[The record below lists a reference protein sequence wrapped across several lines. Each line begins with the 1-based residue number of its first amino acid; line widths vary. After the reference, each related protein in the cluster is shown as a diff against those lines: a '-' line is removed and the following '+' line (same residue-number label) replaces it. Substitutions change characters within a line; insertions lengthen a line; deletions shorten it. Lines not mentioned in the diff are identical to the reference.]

1 MTEQNEAENVDIGAH
16 DIRGAVA
23 AALEERDGGQRQTL
37 EAVDDAR
44 TAARANADRPD
55 GGTSAAKAGPQS
67 DSPDSE
73 GAEGSKGL
81 HDTAQSTPENGL
93 TPPGRWSA
101 SQKEMFKSLPEV
113 AQRFLIERHQAM
125 EADHH
130 RKTQTIAA
138 IRRDHD
144 AIGALFTPYRE
155 VMQTRG
161 ITPRQVI
168 EYWANTE
175 RRLGQGDGIA
185 VIKGIAEGYGID
197 PAKIAAALGVA
208 TQPSEQRN
216 GDRRASDRPQPP
228 RQSPADVEA
237 ALAEIARIKERLAA
251 EDRARAEAA
260 RAAQEVGRSKRI
272 ADIEK
277 FKSEAD
283 AHGTLLRPYAAEVEE
298 DMLHL
303 AYVAQARGQ
312 DVPPLQELYD
322 RAVRANPSTYQAL
335 RLAEQQSAARQIKD
349 EARAK
354 AAAAKRAASS
364 VTGAPGAG
372 PAPLGRS
379 SARSLREEILAHM
392 DTA

>member
-1 MTEQNEAENVDIGAH
+1 MTDQNEAADADIGAH
-16 DIRGAVA
+16 DIRSAVA
-23 AALEERDGGQRQTL
+23 AALDERDNAHSETRD
-37 EAVDDAR
+37 AVDNVRTVAR
-44 TAARANADRPD
+44 PNADTTD
-55 GGTSAAKAGPQS
+55 GATPVGEAGARSDPADRKGT
-67 DSPDSE
+67 
-73 GAEGSKGL
+73 EGSKEANGA
-81 HDTAQSTPENGL
+81 AQSTLDKGL
-93 TPPGRWSA
+93 APPGPWSA
-101 SQKEMFKSLPEV
+101 SQKEMFKSLPEA

-130 RKTQTIAA
+130 RKTQAVA
-138 IRRDHD
+138 NIRRDHD
-144 AIGALFTPYRE
+144 AIGALFAPYRE
-155 VMQTRG
+155 VMQARG

-168 EYWANTE
+168 EYWADTE

-185 VIKGIAEGYGID
+185 VIRGIAEGYNID
-197 PAKIAAALGVA
+197 PTKIAAALGVT
-208 TQPSEQRN
+208 TQAGEQRN
-216 GDRRASDRPQPP
+216 GERRAANAPQPQ

-251 EDRARAEAA
+251 EDRARAEAG
-260 RAAQEVGRSKRI
+260 RSAQEAGRLKRI

-283 AHGTLLRPYAAEVEE
+283 EHGNLLRPYAAEVEE

-335 RLAEQQSAARQIKD
+335 RLTEQQSAARQIKD

-372 PAPLGRS
+372 PARS
-379 SARSLREEILAHM
+379 VAPPPASCARRS
-392 DTA
+392 

>member
-1 MTEQNEAENVDIGAH
+1 
-16 DIRGAVA
+16 
-23 AALEERDGGQRQTL
+23 
-37 EAVDDAR
+37 
-44 TAARANADRPD
+44 
-55 GGTSAAKAGPQS
+55 
-67 DSPDSE
+67 
-73 GAEGSKGL
+73 
-81 HDTAQSTPENGL
+81 
-93 TPPGRWSA
+93 
-101 SQKEMFKSLPEV
+101 MFKSLPDV

-130 RKTQTIAA
+130 RKTQAIANV
-138 IRRDHD
+138 RRDHD
-144 AIGALFTPYRE
+144 AIGALFAPYRE

-168 EYWANTE
+168 EYWADTE

-197 PAKIAAALGVA
+197 PAKIAAALGVTA
-208 TQPSEQRN
+208 EMGEQRN
-216 GDRRASDRPQPP
+216 GERRAATTPQPQ

-251 EDRARAEAA
+251 EDRARAEAG
-260 RAAQEVGRSKRI
+260 RAAQEAGRLKRI

-277 FKSEAD
+277 FKSETD
-283 AHGTLLRPYAAEVEE
+283 EHGNLLRPYAAEVEE

-312 DVPPLQELYD
+312 DMPPLQELYD

-372 PAPLGRS
+372 PSPLGRS

-392 DTA
+392 DSV

>member
-1 MTEQNEAENVDIGAH
+1 
-16 DIRGAVA
+16 
-23 AALEERDGGQRQTL
+23 
-37 EAVDDAR
+37 
-44 TAARANADRPD
+44 
-55 GGTSAAKAGPQS
+55 
-67 DSPDSE
+67 
-73 GAEGSKGL
+73 
-81 HDTAQSTPENGL
+81 
-93 TPPGRWSA
+93 
-101 SQKEMFKSLPEV
+101 MFKSLPEV

-130 RKTQTIAA
+130 RKTQAVA
-138 IRRDHD
+138 NIRRDHD
-144 AIGALFTPYRE
+144 AIGALFAPYRE
-155 VMQTRG
+155 VMQARG

-168 EYWANTE
+168 EYWADTE

-185 VIKGIAEGYGID
+185 VIRGIAEGYNID
-197 PAKIAAALGVA
+197 PAKIAAALGVT
-208 TQPSEQRN
+208 TQVGEQRN
-216 GDRRASDRPQPP
+216 GAQRAANTPQPQ

-251 EDRARAEAA
+251 EDRTRAEAG
-260 RAAQEVGRSKRI
+260 RAAQEAGRRRRI

-283 AHGTLLRPYAAEVEE
+283 EHGNLLRPYAAEVEE

-335 RLAEQQSAARQIKD
+335 RLAEHQSAARQIKD

-392 DTA
+392 DSD

>member
-1 MTEQNEAENVDIGAH
+1 MTDQDEAGAPDAGAQ
-16 DIRGAVA
+16 DIRSAVT
-23 AALEERDGGQRQTL
+23 AALNEREDAQPAADDDLARGETARPAEAGIEPELADGKD
-37 EAVDDAR
+37 EDASR
-44 TAARANADRPD
+44 RA
-55 GGTSAAKAGPQS
+55 AGP
-67 DSPDSE
+67 
-73 GAEGSKGL
+73 
-81 HDTAQSTPENGL
+81 AQSQPDNSL
-93 TPPGRWSA
+93 APPGRWSA
-101 SQKEMFKSLPEV
+101 SQKEMFKSLPDV
-113 AQRFLIERHQAM
+113 AQRFLLERHQAM

-130 RKTQTIAA
+130 RKTQAIAT
-138 IRRDHD
+138 IRRDHE

-155 VMQTRG
+155 VMQARG

-168 EYWANTE
+168 EYWADTE
-175 RRLGQGDGIA
+175 RRLGQGDGVA

-197 PAKIAAALGVA
+197 PASIARVLGISTGA
-208 TQPSEQRN
+208 SEQRTAE
-216 GDRRASDRPQPP
+216 RREANLPQPQ
-228 RQSPADVEA
+228 RQSPGEVES

-251 EDRARAEAA
+251 DDRTRAEAA
-260 RAAQEVGRSKRI
+260 RAAQEAGRRRRI

-277 FKSEAD
+277 FKSAAD
-283 AHGTLLRPYAAEVEE
+283 EHGNLLHPYATEVEE

-312 DVPPLQELYD
+312 EVPPLQELYD

-372 PAPLGRS
+372 PAPIGRS
-379 SARSLREEILAHM
+379 SARSLREEILSHM
-392 DTA
+392 DSD

>member
-1 MTEQNEAENVDIGAH
+1 MTDQDEAGAADAGAQ
-16 DIRGAVA
+16 DIRSAVA
-23 AALEERDGGQRQTL
+23 AAVNEREDAQPAARDDL
-37 EAVDDAR
+37 AEAEDAR
-44 TAARANADRPD
+44 QAEAGTESKLADGKDENTSQHAA
-55 GGTSAAKAGPQS
+55 GSAQS
-67 DSPDSE
+67 QPDS
-73 GAEGSKGL
+73 
-81 HDTAQSTPENGL
+81 L

-101 SQKEMFKSLPEV
+101 SQKEMFKSLPDV

-130 RKTQTIAA
+130 RKTQAIAN
-138 IRRDHD
+138 IRRDHE
-144 AIGALFTPYRE
+144 AIGGLFAPYRE
-155 VMQTRG
+155 VMRARG

-168 EYWANTE
+168 EYWADTE

-185 VIKGIAEGYGID
+185 VIKGIVEGYGIE
-197 PAKIAAALGVA
+197 PARIGAALGV
-208 TQPSEQRN
+208 TTPVSEQRT
-216 GDRRASDRPQPP
+216 GERPAAKPGQPQ
-228 RQSPADVEA
+228 RQSPVHVES

-251 EDRARAEAA
+251 EDRTRAEAA
-260 RAAQEVGRSKRI
+260 RAAQEAGRRKRI
-272 ADIEK
+272 AEIEK

-283 AHGTLLRPYAAEVEE
+283 EHGHLLRPYATEVEE

-335 RLAEQQSAARQIKD
+335 RLTEQQSAARQIKD

-372 PAPLGRS
+372 PAPIGRS
-379 SARSLREEILAHM
+379 SARSLREEILSHM
-392 DTA
+392 DSD

>member
-1 MTEQNEAENVDIGAH
+1 MTDQDEAGAADAGAQ
-16 DIRGAVA
+16 DIRSAVA
-23 AALEERDGGQRQTL
+23 AALNEREDAQPAARDDL
-37 EAVDDAR
+37 AEAEDAR
-44 TAARANADRPD
+44 PAEAGTESKLADGKDEDASQHP
-55 GGTSAAKAGPQS
+55 AGP
-67 DSPDSE
+67 
-73 GAEGSKGL
+73 
-81 HDTAQSTPENGL
+81 AQSQPDNSL

-101 SQKEMFKSLPEV
+101 SQKEMFKSLPDV

-130 RKTQTIAA
+130 RKTQAIAN
-138 IRRDHD
+138 IRRDHE
-144 AIGALFTPYRE
+144 AIGGLFAPYRE
-155 VMQTRG
+155 VMQARG

-168 EYWANTE
+168 EYWADTE
-175 RRLGQGDGIA
+175 RRLGQGDGIG
-185 VIKGIAEGYGID
+185 VIKGIVEGYGID
-197 PAKIAAALGVA
+197 PARIAAALGVTTPASERTGERA
-208 TQPSEQRN
+208 TAKPAQPQ
-216 GDRRASDRPQPP
+216 
-228 RQSPADVEA
+228 RQSPVQVES

-251 EDRARAEAA
+251 EDRTRAEAT
-260 RAAQEVGRSKRI
+260 RAAQEAGRRKRI
-272 ADIEK
+272 AEIEK

-283 AHGTLLRPYAAEVEE
+283 EHGNLLRPYATEVEE

-312 DVPPLQELYD
+312 DMPPLQELYD

-354 AAAAKRAASS
+354 AAAAKRASSS

-372 PAPLGRS
+372 PAPIGRS

-392 DTA
+392 DSV

>member
-1 MTEQNEAENVDIGAH
+1 
-16 DIRGAVA
+16 
-23 AALEERDGGQRQTL
+23 
-37 EAVDDAR
+37 
-44 TAARANADRPD
+44 
-55 GGTSAAKAGPQS
+55 
-67 DSPDSE
+67 
-73 GAEGSKGL
+73 
-81 HDTAQSTPENGL
+81 
-93 TPPGRWSA
+93 
-101 SQKEMFKSLPEV
+101 
-113 AQRFLIERHQAM
+113 M

-130 RKTQTIAA
+130 RKTQAVA
-138 IRRDHD
+138 NIRRDHD
-144 AIGALFTPYRE
+144 AIGALFAPYRE
-155 VMQTRG
+155 VMQARG

-168 EYWANTE
+168 EYWADTE

-185 VIKGIAEGYGID
+185 VIRGIAEGYNID
-197 PAKIAAALGVA
+197 PTKIAAPLGVT
-208 TQPSEQRN
+208 TQAGEQRN
-216 GDRRASDRPQPP
+216 GERRAANAPQPQ

-251 EDRARAEAA
+251 EDRARAEAG
-260 RAAQEVGRSKRI
+260 RSAQEAGRLKRI

-283 AHGTLLRPYAAEVEE
+283 EHGNLLRPYAAEVEE

-335 RLAEQQSAARQIKD
+335 RLTEQQSAARQIKD

-372 PAPLGRS
+372 PARS
-379 SARSLREEILAHM
+379 VAPPPARCARRS
-392 DTA
+392 

>member
-1 MTEQNEAENVDIGAH
+1 MIDETEAEGGDIG
-16 DIRGAVA
+16 DIRSAVA
-23 AALEERDGGQRQTL
+23 AALNER
-37 EAVDDAR
+37 A
-44 TAARANADRPD
+44 
-55 GGTSAAKAGPQS
+55 
-67 DSPDSE
+67 SPDSE
-73 GAEGSKGL
+73 PRDAVDDGHAAARPNPDTADGAPAGEVGAQSDPTDAKGGDGSKEANGI
-81 HDTAQSTPENGL
+81 AQSTPEKGL
-93 TPPGRWSA
+93 TAPGRWSA

-113 AQRFLIERHQAM
+113 AQQFLIERHQAM

-130 RKTQTIAA
+130 RKTQAIAN
-138 IRRDHD
+138 IRRDHE

-155 VMQTRG
+155 VMQARG

-168 EYWANTE
+168 EYWADAE

-185 VIKGIAEGYGID
+185 VIKGIVEGYGMD
-197 PAKIAAALGVA
+197 PARIAAALGVA
-208 TQPSEQRN
+208 TSASEQRN
-216 GDRRASDRPQPP
+216 GDRRATNPPQPQ
-228 RQSPADVEA
+228 RQSPAQVES

-260 RAAQEVGRSKRI
+260 RAAQEAGRRKRI

-277 FKSEAD
+277 FRSEAD
-283 AHGTLLRPYAAEVEE
+283 EHGNLLHPYATEVEE

-372 PAPLGRS
+372 PAPVGRS
-379 SARSLREEILAHM
+379 SARSLRDEILAHM
-392 DTA
+392 DSV

>member
-1 MTEQNEAENVDIGAH
+1 MTDQDEAGAADAGAQ
-16 DIRGAVA
+16 DIRSAVA
-23 AALEERDGGQRQTL
+23 AAVNEREDAQPAARDDL
-37 EAVDDAR
+37 AEAEDAR
-44 TAARANADRPD
+44 QAEAGTESKLADGKDEDTSQHAA
-55 GGTSAAKAGPQS
+55 
-67 DSPDSE
+67 
-73 GAEGSKGL
+73 GS
-81 HDTAQSTPENGL
+81 AQSQPDNSL

-101 SQKEMFKSLPEV
+101 SQKEMFKSLPDV

-130 RKTQTIAA
+130 RKTQAIAN
-138 IRRDHD
+138 IRRDHE
-144 AIGALFTPYRE
+144 AIGGLFAPYRE
-155 VMQTRG
+155 VMQARG

-168 EYWANTE
+168 EYWADTE

-197 PAKIAAALGVA
+197 PARIAAALGVA
-208 TQPSEQRN
+208 TPASEQRT
-216 GDRRASDRPQPP
+216 GERPATKPGQPQ
-228 RQSPADVEA
+228 RQSPVHVES

-251 EDRARAEAA
+251 EDRTRAEAA
-260 RAAQEVGRSKRI
+260 RAAQEAGRRKRI
-272 ADIEK
+272 AEIEK

-283 AHGTLLRPYAAEVEE
+283 EHGHLLRPYATEVEE

-372 PAPLGRS
+372 PAPIGRS
-379 SARSLREEILAHM
+379 SARSLRDEILAHM
-392 DTA
+392 DSV